1 MQELNQ
7 IGNELLT
14 SYFLENFSS

>member
-7 IGNELLT
+7 IGIELLT